1 MWRVWWRDSKR
12 PHMSCASAIARK
24 ENLTMADNRGSTAA
38 VLLAFLGGAAL
49 GAVAAVL
56 LAPESGAES
65 RERVRKYARRAEG
78 ELQNLAG
85 RAGEVFEEVV
95 GQGKEFVDA
104 KKSAFQEAFEAGREA
119 MRQERD
125 RLRNGGS
132 NGA

>member
-1 MWRVWWRDSKR
+1 
-12 PHMSCASAIARK
+12 
-24 ENLTMADNRGSTAA
+24 MADNRGSAAA
-38 VLLAFLGGAAL
+38 VFLAFLSGAAL

-56 LAPESGAES
+56 LAPESGSES
-65 RERVRKYARRAEG
+65 RERVRRYARRAEG

-132 NGA
+132 SGT

>member
-1 MWRVWWRDSKR
+1 
-12 PHMSCASAIARK
+12 
-24 ENLTMADNRGSTAA
+24 MADDRGSTAA
-38 VLLAFLGGAAL
+38 VLLAFLSGAAM

-65 RERVRKYARRAEG
+65 RERVRRYARRAEG
-78 ELQNLAG
+78 DLRDLAG

-104 KKSAFQEAFEAGREA
+104 KKSAFQEAFEAGRDA
-119 MRQERD
+119 MREERD
-125 RLRNGGS
+125 RLRGGGS